1 MKEYWQDEAATK
13 ASIEGGWI
21 KLGDLATIDAE
32 IYCRFVRRKKDMAIR
47 GAENIQPTKMQDFL
61 TSQNRILEAHDF
73 GIHDKK
79 FREQL
84 VAWIEAEAGAT
95 LDQASIKEMC
105 RGSLAF

>member
-32 IYCRFVRRKKDMAIR
+32 IYCRLVRRKKDMAIR

-61 TSQNRILEAHDF
+61 TSQNRILEAHVF
-73 GIHDKK
+73 GIDDKK

-84 VAWIEAEAGAT
+84 VA
-95 LDQASIKEMC
+95 
-105 RGSLAF
+105 

>member
-1 MKEYWQDEAATK
+1 MKGYWQDEAATK
-13 ASIEGGWI
+13 ASIEEGWM
-21 KLGDLATIDAE
+21 KLGNLAIIDAE
-32 IYCRFVRRKKDMAIR
+32 IYCRLVGRKKDMAIR
-47 GAENIQPTKMQDFL
+47 GAANIHPAKMEDFT
-61 TSQNRILEAHDF
+61 TSQNRILKAHVF

-84 VAWIEAEAGAT
+84 VAWIEGEAGAT